1 MNIHIH
7 INWIQE
13 KVHIQY
19 IYVEFCPTFSKS
31 IPSNPTRSEIRSID
45 VSSKTKNKK
54 QVHRVIQLTNSSSA
68 NITIAIGHQP
78 QRASSSSVRSWVTA
92 RSEAARRAH
101 HWLCCCSMPVFI
113 KQLVQLFWEYTIAN
127 DVSAYA
133 RCVATGGQHQTAELL
148 HPACSERRPLHT
160 WRDLSSV

>member
-1 MNIHIH
+1 METKHALKKSKLYVPTCRPSLTH
-7 INWIQE
+7 HRAPSPGLFLRVLVL
-13 KVHIQY
+13 VHQNQGQRKKNGQAADRIWPFALPSTGG
-19 IYVEFCPTFSKS
+19 VPFFSFHTEGGGS
-31 IPSNPTRSEIRSID
+31 
-45 VSSKTKNKK
+45 
-54 QVHRVIQLTNSSSA
+54 
-68 NITIAIGHQP
+68 
-78 QRASSSSVRSWVTA
+78 
-92 RSEAARRAH
+92 
-101 HWLCCCSMPVFI
+101 SMPVFI